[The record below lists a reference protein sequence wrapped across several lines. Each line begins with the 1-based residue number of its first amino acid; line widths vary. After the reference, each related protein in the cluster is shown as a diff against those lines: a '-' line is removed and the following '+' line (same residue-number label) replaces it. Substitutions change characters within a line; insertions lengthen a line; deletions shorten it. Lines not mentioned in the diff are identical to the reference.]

1 MVIRGRLAGTVKK
14 IMKSLGLFRED
25 TQSSIMEKIGWLVD
39 RLVFNGTF
47 SINRLYHAI
56 EVRSI
61 LCRDGRQDKRT
72 IK

>member
-1 MVIRGRLAGTVKK
+1 
-14 IMKSLGLFRED
+14 
-25 TQSSIMEKIGWLVD
+25 MEKIGWLVD